1 MDKSNEKSMADIY
14 EEVSENTT
22 GKLYT
27 QSELSELADP
37 EILSLLKTS
46 WGIGISEPLKVIGTV
61 RTKTFTVGSDTR
73 RFGLLE
79 HFRRVTG
86 GEALSYPIRVTSG
99 RGVADQIF
107 LGNDQFLR
115 ERSDIEDGLW
125 ISAVVELS
133 PRYEREKHNNPFSL
147 TVLPST
153 VKVLMEFPKDFHV
166 DMTSTPNG
174 LAIEKSI
181 WTFHSEQQRQ
191 ALAAQFEGTSAEW
204 ERRLS
209 LAAEKNEALT
219 SCNHELKRQ
228 NDDLRSDLHETRS
241 ELSSQR
247 ASLDDLINAY
257 NHRKTEMEHNLK
269 TLQGYIEKQAELLL
283 QLDLVDEAEIL
294 RLLGK
299 KDEVRVTQGL
309 EFGSELGASNA
320 RLIAHIQA
328 YLNAKGIV
336 YSRSVLTNFLGL
348 LKTNDLI
355 ILAGDSGSGKTNLVK
370 SFADAIGGKCI
381 VVPVKPNWTSSEDL
395 LGYYNPLEQKYLA
408 TPFLEALFEAAEHP
422 EIPYLICLDEMNLSR
437 VEYYFADFLSL
448 LEERD
453 SAPIIP
459 LYSDSEASSLLSET
473 KNFLGLIGSID
484 KASDSVGF
492 TGFLDILKDE
502 ETNHKLH
509 DLCGFGDG
517 ESLLTYHAKLR
528 KLLTSYLSTPSKLQL
543 PENVRIIGAIN
554 VDETTHYLSPKILD
568 RAHVIRFTSPL
579 LADWQTVYDEIEESD
594 LSVDLC
600 AILPNSELGQR
611 VPYPN
616 FDRGDELVQFLIELV
631 QDYLEPLGIEFGLR
645 TVRQARLYAETM
657 TGLGLETPVILN
669 NIILQKV
676 LPKFMFD
683 GNKLISNERYK
694 RDVLSQLREF
704 IVDHIDISALSSDS
718 DCVSELDRVIRNA
731 RSNDWVVNYWSR

>member
-1 MDKSNEKSMADIY
+1 MNKGREYELAELDGLSDEEILERLSASWGFDQGDPIEVIGHLKIIEFTNRDGREVRIAVLDQLHSTRDGSPLRYPLSGRHGSTHKNTVFVARGKSVEHLPLSSGSAGLFRAIVTLAPSIERKKRQNPF
-14 EEVSENTT
+14 
-22 GKLYT
+22 
-27 QSELSELADP
+27 ELSTSPNALRPLHELPRDF
-37 EILSLLKTS
+37 EIDVLATS
-46 WGIGISEPLKVIGTV
+46 
-61 RTKTFTVGSDTR
+61 
-73 RFGLLE
+73 
-79 HFRRVTG
+79 
-86 GEALSYPIRVTSG
+86 
-99 RGVADQIF
+99 
-107 LGNDQFLR
+107 
-115 ERSDIEDGLW
+115 
-125 ISAVVELS
+125 
-133 PRYEREKHNNPFSL
+133 
-147 TVLPST
+147 
-153 VKVLMEFPKDFHV
+153 
-166 DMTSTPNG
+166 NG
-174 LAIEKSI
+174 HAIEKFI
-181 WTFHSEQQRQ
+181 WDFYSEQQSQ
-191 ALAAQFEGTSAEW
+191 ALAVKYEGTSAEW
-204 ERRLS
+204 ERKLS

-219 SCNHELKRQ
+219 SSNNELSRQ
-228 NDDLRSDLHETRS
+228 IVDLRSELQETGD
-241 ELSSQR
+241 ELSLQK
-247 ASLDDLINAY
+247 AGLDDLIAAY
-257 NHRKTEMEHNLK
+257 NHRRIEMEHNLK

-294 RLLGK
+294 RLLGR

-370 SFADAIGGKCI
+370 SFANAIGGKCI

-422 EIPYLICLDEMNLSR
+422 EIPYLVCLDEMNLSR

-453 SAPIIP
+453 SVPIIP

-473 KNFLGLIGSID
+473 KNFLGLIGSVD
-484 KASDSVGF
+484 KASDSIGF
-492 TGFLDILKDE
+492 TAFLDLLKDE
-502 ETNHKLH
+502 ETNRKLR

-528 KLLTSYLSTPSKLQL
+528 KLLSSFLSTPSKLQL

-568 RAHVIRFTSPL
+568 RAHVVRFTSPL
-579 LADWQTVYDEIEESD
+579 LADWQTVYDEIEDSD

-657 TGLGLETPVILN
+657 SGLGLETPDILN

-683 GNKLISNERYK
+683 GNKPISDERYK
-694 RDVLSQLREF
+694 RDVLTQLREF
-704 IVDHIDISALSSDS
+704 VVDHIEISALSSDS
-718 DCVSELDRVIRNA
+718 NCVSELDRVIRNA